1 MSQPAAPKET
11 QNPAASR
18 ILVVDDEQHMCDVCT
33 RTLQRAGYT
42 VVATV
47 DSDEAIHALRTG
59 GFDLLLTDIKMPTI
73 SGFDLANIARER
85 DPAIAIIIMTGF
97 ASVEHLHQSVQRG
110 VADFLSK
117 PFELDHL
124 RLAVDQ
130 ALHKRSLLQ
139 DNVRLKALTQLQA
152 NSEQLGATLD
162 VGQLTSIVLRV
173 MLDQSG
179 CAAGF
184 LLLSEGQHVAPEDA
198 LLTDAGRAL
207 ADATIASLQPRS
219 ANGVAYATLHGQ
231 PLSAAF
237 AVPLRTQGVT
247 PGVLLLC
254 DQHELKPAAQESV
267 LLLTNHAASALRN
280 AYLYSELD
288 VAFQRLQELDRLKS
302 EFIAI
307 ASHEL
312 RTPLSIV
319 LGYGMMIHDQSSGDQ
334 REYMQRVMESAQRIK
349 EVVDDM
355 VSLRHLETGEL
366 RLELESITAQ
376 ELIAQVVGSIQ
387 ALAAGNQL
395 EVLLNQP
402 DAPLVFESDR
412 EKVLLILNHLLS
424 NAVKFTP
431 HGGRIT
437 VSTSLQRRAAVA
449 SMSGLQ
455 VGDGADGPDSWV
467 VFSFQDTGIG
477 IPEREQRRIF
487 DRFYQVADSLRRD
500 RGGIGL
506 GLALVRELVMALNGV
521 VWVQSREGEG
531 SMFAVAL
538 PYHHRQPA

>member
-1 MSQPAAPKET
+1 MSHPVAPKET
-11 QNPAASR
+11 QNQAASR

-73 SGFDLANIARER
+73 SGFDLANLARER

-130 ALHKRSLLQ
+130 ALHKRTLLQ
-139 DNVRLKALTQLQA
+139 DNVRLKAFTQLQA
-152 NSEQLGATLD
+152 NSEQLGTTLD
-162 VGQLTSIVLRV
+162 LGQLTSIVLRV

-179 CAAGF
+179 CAVGF
-184 LLLSEGQHVAPEDA
+184 LQISEGQHASSDA
-198 LLTDAGRAL
+198 AILTPAGREL
-207 ADATIASLQPRS
+207 AEATITIGQPRS
-219 ANGVAYATLHGQ
+219 INGAAYATLDGQ
-231 PLSAAF
+231 PLTSAF
-237 AVPLRTQGVT
+237 AVPLRTQGPM
-247 PGVLLLC
+247 PGVLVLC
-254 DQHELKPAAQESV
+254 DQHELKPAVQESV
-267 LLLTNHAASALRN
+267 LLLANHAASALRN

-288 VAFQRLQELDRLKS
+288 VAFQRLQELDQLKS

-319 LGYGMMIHDQSSGDQ
+319 LGYGMMIQDQSSGDQ
-334 REYMQRVMESAQRIK
+334 REYMQRVMESAHRIK

-355 VSLRHLETGEL
+355 VSLRHLETGEM
-366 RLELESITAQ
+366 RVELEPITAQ
-376 ELIAQVVGSIQ
+376 ELIAQVVASIQ

-395 EVLLNQP
+395 EVTLNMPEQ
-402 DAPLVFESDR
+402 PLVFESDR
-412 EKVLLILNHLLS
+412 EKILLILNHLLS

-431 HGGRIT
+431 QGGRIT
-437 VSTSLQRRAAVA
+437 VSAAIQDGA
-449 SMSGLQ
+449 QIGAMSGVQ
-455 VGDGADGPDSWV
+455 IADGAATDARWV
-467 VFSFQDTGIG
+467 VVSFQDTGIG

-506 GLALVRELVMALNGV
+506 GLALVRELVTALNGI

-531 SMFAVAL
+531 SLFAVAL
-538 PYHHRQPA
+538 PYQPYQH